1 MQLSQEQRGAIENQ
15 IAELV
20 IKGLREGLIQEED
33 LSPIGKFVLEK
44 IDTLQTEEQMVAFL
58 TEMAQKWPLFSNI
71 LTIEKGKVSENSENQ
86 TAIDVLGLAKE
97 GKIDEAVDLAK
108 SVTAPEVS
116 VVAEV
121 PVAPVIQEVLQVQ
134 QPQQ

>member
-1 MQLSQEQRGAIENQ
+1 MQLSQERRDAIEKA
-15 IAELV
+15 IAELI
-20 IKGLREGLIQEED
+20 IKGLREGLIQDED

-58 TEMAQKWPLFSNI
+58 TEMVQKWPLFSNI
-71 LTIEKGKVSENSENQ
+71 LTIEKGKATESSENQ
-86 TAIDVLGLAKE
+86 AAKDVLDLAKE

-108 SVTAPEVS
+108 SVTTPEAP

-121 PVAPVIQEVLQVQ
+121 PQVQ